1 MLAAGLGTRMR
12 SRTPKILHPICGQPM
27 LAYILDAAEEATGGR
42 PLIVYSPPTDAVCDV
57 FAQRADFALQVEPRG
72 TGDAVRAALTVL
84 EPTVGE
90 VVVLSGDTPL
100 IEPET
105 IRDLVEVRRS
115 TDAAITLGTFRPDDP
130 ARYGRIVRRADDVER
145 IAEAADAAPDELEI
159 GEVNAGIYA
168 FDVDWLRGRIGDLR
182 ASPASGEIYLTE
194 LIELARA
201 DGRRVTALE
210 IEDELE
216 ALGVDDRVKLAAAEA
231 EVRWRIIE
239 GHLLEGVTMADPTSV
254 HIDAG
259 VELAEDVT
267 LERNVTLRGATRIGR
282 DTVIGAGSEI
292 VDSTI
297 GERCRIRASVVE
309 SSEVEDDVQ
318 VGPFS
323 HLRAGASVGAGA
335 EVGNFAE
342 IKKSRLGPGSK
353 QHHFSYLG
361 DAEIGEHVNIGAGT
375 ITANYDGQR
384 KHRTVIGDRAFIGS
398 DTILRAPVTIG
409 EDAATGAASVVTRD
423 VPAGKLAVGMPARI
437 RERRRTDAETPAD
450 TTSAP
455 PTEGTA
461 R

>member
-1 MLAAGLGTRMR
+1 MR
-12 SRTPKILHPICGQPM
+12 SRTPKILHPICGRPM
-27 LAYILDAAEEATGGR
+27 LAYVLDAAEEGTGGR
-42 PLIVYSPPTDAVCDV
+42 PLVVYSPATEAVCDA
-57 FAQRADFALQVEPRG
+57 FTQRADFALQAEPRG
-72 TGDAVRAALTVL
+72 TGDAVRAALAAL
-84 EPTVGE
+84 EPDVAE
-90 VVVLSGDTPL
+90 LVVLSGDTPL
-100 IEPET
+100 IEAET
-105 IRDLVEVRRS
+105 VRDLVEVRRS
-115 TDAAITLGTFRPDDP
+115 TEAAITLATFRPEDP
-130 ARYGRIVRRADDVER
+130 ARYGRIVRDGEDVKR
-145 IAEAADAAPDELEI
+145 VAEAADASPDELEI
-159 GEVNAGIYA
+159 GEVNAGLYA
-168 FDVDWLRGRIGDLR
+168 FDAEWLRGRIADLR

-201 DGRRVTALE
+201 DGRRVTTVE

-231 EVRWRIIE
+231 EVRWRILE
-239 GHLLEGVTMADPTSV
+239 RHLLGGVTMTDPTSV
-254 HIDAG
+254 HVDAE

-267 LERNVTLRGATRIGR
+267 LEPNVTLRGATRIGR

-297 GERCRIRASVVE
+297 GERCRVRSSVIE

-323 HLRAGASVGAGA
+323 HLRPGASVGSGA

-342 IKKSRLGPGSK
+342 IKKSRLGRGSK

-361 DAEIGEHVNIGAGT
+361 DAEIGENVNIGAGT
-375 ITANYDGQR
+375 ITANYDGRR

-409 EDAATGAASVVTRD
+409 EDAVTGAASVVTRD

-437 RERRRTDAETPAD
+437 RERRRAEAEQPV
-450 TTSAP
+450 AP
-455 PTEGTA
+455 PAADGTEA
-461 R
+461 